1 MCFGTKSYFSK
12 LMAQNPTSGIIDA
25 YSDFYENHDEAWRML
40 GAKYKAQN
48 IADVCRGKQ
57 FAKVLEVGAGDG
69 SILYYLDQQHFATEL
84 YAIEISESGV
94 DHIKSRN
101 LKSVKEVQI
110 FDGYHIPYAD
120 QEFDLVILAHVLE
133 HVEYERM
140 LLRELKRVSKFQV
153 IEVPRDYRF
162 GVDQRINHFL
172 AYGHL
177 NVYTP
182 SSLRYL
188 LRSEGFKILADKTSM
203 ITPEVTR
210 FNTFIN
216 QKKQKSLL
224 KNLKITAEYQL
235 KTILNRLLGK
245 KFQEK
250 LASAYT
256 VLCSSSEEKTQIFN
270 R

>member
-1 MCFGTKSYFSK
+1 MPQQEIVSRNVKT
-12 LMAQNPTSGIIDA
+12 A
-25 YSDFYENHDEAWRML
+25 YDNFYQNHDEAWRML

-48 IADVCRGKQ
+48 IVDVCKGKQ
-57 FAKVLEVGAGDG
+57 FLKVLEVGAGDG
-69 SILYYLDQQHFATEL
+69 SILYYLDQWGFASEL
-84 YAIEISESGV
+84 NAIEISESGV
-94 DHIKSRN
+94 QHIKSRN
-101 LKSVKEVQI
+101 LKSVKEVLA
-110 FDGYHIPYAD
+110 FDGYHIPFKD

-133 HVEYERM
+133 HVEYERT
-140 LLRELKRVSKFQV
+140 LLRELKRVAKFQL

-162 GVDQRINHFL
+162 GVDKRIKHFL

-188 LRSEGFKILADKTSM
+188 LRSEGFEVLADKTSM

-216 QKKQKSLL
+216 QKKHKSLMASVR
-224 KNLKITAEYQL
+224 IEAEYQL
-235 KTILNRLLGK
+235 KKILNRLLGK
-245 KFQEK
+245 KLQEK

-256 VLCSSSEEKTQIFN
+256 VLCSATEKSPKIF
-270 R
+270 

>member
-1 MCFGTKSYFSK
+1 MSK
-12 LMAQNPTSGIIDA
+12 QLPISSNVISA
-25 YSDFYENHDEAWRML
+25 YDDFYQNHDEAWRML

-48 IADVCRGKQ
+48 IADVCKGKQ
-57 FAKVLEVGAGDG
+57 FLKVLEVGAGDG
-69 SILYYLDQQHFATEL
+69 SILYYLDQWNFAPEL
-84 YAIEISESGV
+84 FAIEISESGV

-101 LKSVKEVQI
+101 LKHVKEVQL

-120 QEFDLVILAHVLE
+120 QTFDLVILAHVLE

-140 LLRELKRVSKFQV
+140 LLRELKRVSKYQV

-162 GVDQRINHFL
+162 GVDKRIKHFL
-172 AYGHL
+172 AYGHI

-188 LRSEGFKILADKTSM
+188 LHSEGFEVLADKTSM
-203 ITPEVTR
+203 IQPEVTR

-216 QKKQKSLL
+216 QKKSKTAF
-224 KNLKITAEYQL
+224 KNIRIEAEYQL
-235 KTILNRLLGK
+235 KKLLNKLMGK

-250 LASAYT
+250 LANAYT
-256 VLCSSSEEKTQIFN
+256 VLCIASDKNPKLF
-270 R
+270 

>member
-1 MCFGTKSYFSK
+1 
-12 LMAQNPTSGIIDA
+12 MAIQDPGSSSIINA
-25 YSDFYENHDEAWRML
+25 YDDFYENHDEAWRML
-40 GAKYKAQN
+40 GAKYKARN
-48 IADVCRGKQ
+48 IVDVCRGKQ
-57 FAKVLEVGAGDG
+57 FLKVLEVGAGDG
-69 SILYYLDQQHFATEL
+69 SILYYLDQQQFAQDL

-94 DHIKSRN
+94 EHIKKRN
-101 LKSVKEVQI
+101 LKSIKEVKV

-140 LLRELKRVSKFQV
+140 LLRELKRVAKFQV

-162 GVDQRINHFL
+162 NVDKRIKHFL

-203 ITPEVTR
+203 IEPEVTK
-210 FNTFIN
+210 FNMFVN
-216 QKKQKSLL
+216 QKKQKTAFREA
-224 KNLKITAEYQL
+224 KIAAEYQL
-235 KTILNRLLGK
+235 KKMISQVAGRKL
-245 KFQEK
+245 QDK

-256 VLCSSSEEKTQIFN
+256 VLCQAAEQQTAIF
-270 R
+270 